1 MNQAMQHDDFKSDV
15 LKGLSNN
22 PKYLSS
28 KYFYDDKGSAIFEE
42 IMRMPEYYL
51 TACENEILQ
60 EQSDQILKALNHTPN
75 QIIEF
80 GSGDGTK
87 TKHLLK
93 ALSKLNAKAL
103 YIPIDISLQAINR
116 LTENILHELP
126 KQNLRP
132 VVGDYF
138 SFRQNA
144 TSQSLFLFLG
154 SNIGNYTHE
163 KSIELLKHFNSVM
176 HAGDSILV
184 GFDLQKSAT
193 KILDAYNDQHGITKR
208 FNLNLLERMNREL
221 DANFDLNQFD
231 FFVSYSE
238 KTGELKSYLKSL
250 IDQDVLIMANNQK
263 VSFSKDE
270 LIWTELSQKYNLSQ
284 IEDLANAANFKVRK
298 HFHDSQ
304 NYFTLSLWTK

>member
-1 MNQAMQHDDFKSDV
+1 MNENEFKSDV
-15 LKGLSNN
+15 LEGLSNS

-60 EQSDQILKALNHTPN
+60 QQSDQILKAVNHIPN
-75 QIIEF
+75 KIIEF

-93 ALSKLNAKAL
+93 ALSKLNPDAI
-103 YIPIDISLQAINR
+103 YIPIDISAQAIAR
-116 LTENILHELP
+116 LTENILNDLP
-126 KQNLRP
+126 KQILKP

-144 TSQSLFLFLG
+144 TSPSLFLFLG
-154 SNIGNYTHE
+154 SNVGNYTLE
-163 KSIELLKHFNSVM
+163 KSIELLKHFNGVM
-176 HAGDSILV
+176 NQGDSILI

-208 FNLNLLERMNREL
+208 FNLNLLERINREL
-221 DANFDLNQFD
+221 DANFNLQQFD

-250 IDQDVLIMANNQK
+250 LDQSVLIQANNQT
-263 VSFSKDE
+263 VSFSKGE
-270 LIWTELSQKYNLSQ
+270 LIWTELSQKYNLTQ
-284 IEDLANAANFKVRK
+284 IEDLASASNFKVQQ
-298 HFHDSQ
+298 HFQDSQ